1 MSNII
6 LKPKF
11 NFEVQEIA
19 KADLKEI
26 LKTLSHVEQYY
37 PNFKNWLYSNFS
49 QKNYLNDRKIVI
61 AHSDGALSG
70 LALLKDAYYEK
81 KICSFYVSPNY
92 REKGLGVSLMEKSL
106 EELGRYDISI
116 TVAEERN
123 LELKQLLTNSSFCLD
138 KEEVGIYRTGK
149 TEFFYSR

>member
-19 KADLKEI
+19 KADLNVI
-26 LKTLSHVEQYY
+26 LNTLSHVEQYY

-49 QKNYLNDRKIVI
+49 QKNSHSDRKIII
-61 AHSDGALSG
+61 AHSDGFFSG
-70 LALLKDAYYEK
+70 LALLKDAYTEK
-81 KICSFYVSPNY
+81 KICTFYVSPDC

-106 EELGRYDISI
+106 DVLGGYDVSI
-116 TVAEERN
+116 TVAEERHF
-123 LELKQLLTNSSFCLD
+123 ELKQLLIKSHFCLD
-138 KEEVGIYRTGK
+138 KAEVGTYRAEK
-149 TEFFYSR
+149 AEFFYSR